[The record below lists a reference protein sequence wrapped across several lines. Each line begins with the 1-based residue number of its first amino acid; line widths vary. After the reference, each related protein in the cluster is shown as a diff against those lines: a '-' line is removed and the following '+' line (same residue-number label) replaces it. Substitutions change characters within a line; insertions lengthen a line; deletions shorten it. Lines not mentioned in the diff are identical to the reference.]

1 MTVPAGETYM
11 GDGQGHLNMGIGE
24 LHMLAKH
31 TVMDKVDELVNALDT
46 IAKTLE
52 NLEISWAGE
61 AKNEAQQLLD
71 RWTEVSNAIFG
82 TKKNPEK
89 GVLARLAGGV
99 QNAAFAYN
107 QSETIVQGSWKKLHG
122 DLNTILAGGT
132 PQSDGNGGSGDLQ
145 PPISEV

>member
-1 MTVPAGETYM
+1 M
-11 GDGQGHLNMGIGE
+11 GDGQGHLNMSVGE

-52 NLEISWAGE
+52 NLEISWAGD
-61 AKNEAQQLLD
+61 AKNEAQALLD
-71 RWTEVSNAIFG
+71 RWTQVSDAIFG

-99 QNAAFAYN
+99 QNAAFSYN
-107 QSETIVQGSWKKLHG
+107 QTETIVEGSWQKLHG

-132 PQSDGNGGSGDLQ
+132 PGSDSSSGSGNLQ